1 MGWPGTSRWQSSR
14 GDGGRRARNK
24 FMSKP
29 LRIII
34 AGNPNCGKSTIFNA
48 ITGSRQHV
56 GNYPGVTVEKKVGSC
71 TFDGRE
77 LEVIDLPGTYCLTAY
92 SAEELIARNEI
103 VDGRSG
109 GVVVNVVDASN
120 LERHL
125 YLTMQL
131 LEMKVPLVVALN
143 MADVA
148 ERRGRRVDV
157 AGLSEHLGVP
167 VIPTVGSRGEGI
179 PELLAAVAG
188 IAAGTIPSVPATVPC
203 PAAIE
208 AELTTI
214 QAALTEEPVRPSG
227 DLRWLAIKLLEA
239 DAEICSRF
247 AAASPA
253 LAVAQAAGGRLEKQ
267 YGQKASLLLAASRYD
282 VVTHIDQAHVQRLQE
297 QRYGMSDRIDR
308 FVLHPWLGPVIL
320 LLVMYLV
327 FWMTFV
333 LGARCQDGLEFLL
346 GGLKDWLSSCW
357 PEAVAGDL
365 HRLFIDGVVSGVGSV
380 LVFLP
385 NIVILFCGI
394 AFLEDSGYMA
404 RAAFLMERTMRRVG
418 LHGKSFMPLLTGFG
432 CTVPA
437 VMAARTLDNP
447 RDRLV
452 TILVTPLMS
461 CGARIPIY
469 ALIIPAFFPE
479 RWQALM
485 MVGVYLVGVALALTG
500 ALILRRVAFRGEVT
514 PLMMELPP
522 YHRPTTRNLLMHMW
536 DRAGEYV
543 RKAATLLLAVSVVL
557 WALQNYPRK
566 TSFSKDY
573 AAAEVQLE
581 KACAARVAKQ
591 PEAMETLQKQ
601 AAEDQRRLRVE
612 KRQEEA
618 AYTIAGRAGTLL
630 QPVFSPLGFDSR
642 IGTALIGAFAAKEVF
657 VTQLGIA
664 FGMEEDQKGD
674 SSRQGLRSQLR
685 QAYSPLQGLCV
696 MLFCLIS
703 MPCISTFIITGRE
716 TGSWKWPILQ
726 LLGLTSLAYAIVF
739 CVYHAGLLL
748 GLGA

>member
-1 MGWPGTSRWQSSR
+1 
-14 GDGGRRARNK
+14 
-24 FMSKP
+24 MSNP
-29 LRIII
+29 LHIII

-48 ITGSRQHV
+48 ITGARQHV
-56 GNYPGVTVEKKVGSC
+56 GNYAGVTVEKKTGSC
-71 TFDGRE
+71 TFAGRD

-92 SAEELIARNEI
+92 SAEELVARNEI
-103 VDGRSG
+103 VHGRSG

-148 ERRGRRVDV
+148 EQRGRRVDV

-167 VIPTVGSRGEGI
+167 VISTVGSRGGGI
-179 PELLAAVAG
+179 PELLTAVLG
-188 IAAGTIPSVPATVPC
+188 IADGTIAATPAPVPC

-208 AELTTI
+208 AELTGI
-214 QAALTEEPVRPSG
+214 QAAVAAELARPAG
-227 DLRWLAIKLLEA
+227 DLRWLAIKLLEG
-239 DAEICSRF
+239 DAEIRGRF
-247 AAASPA
+247 PGASPA
-253 LAVAQAAGGRLEKQ
+253 LAVAQASAERLQQQQGQEAG
-267 YGQKASLLLAASRYD
+267 LLLAASRYD
-282 VVTHIDQAHVQRLQE
+282 VVTHIDQAHVQRLE
-297 QRYGMSDRIDR
+297 EHRYGLSDRIDR

-327 FWMTFV
+327 FWLTFV
-333 LGARCQDGLEFLL
+333 LGARCQDGLEFVLAWV
-346 GGLKDWLSSCW
+346 KAWLSSCW

-404 RAAFLMERTMRRVG
+404 RAAFLMERIMRRVG

-437 VMAARTLDNP
+437 VMAARTLENP

-469 ALIIPAFFPE
+469 ALLIPAFFPE

-500 ALILRRVAFRGEVT
+500 ALILRRTAFRGKVT

-566 TSFSKDY
+566 TVFSKDY
-573 AAAEVQLE
+573 AMAAVQIE
-581 KACAARVAKQ
+581 KTYATQMAAQ
-591 PEAMETLQKQ
+591 PETAKPLQAE
-601 AAEDQRRLRVE
+601 AAAAQRQLRVE
-612 KRQEEA
+612 KLQEEA
-618 AYTIAGRAGTLL
+618 AYTIAGRAGTVL
-630 QPVFSPLGFDSR
+630 QPFFAPLGFDSR

-664 FGMEEDQKGD
+664 FGMEEDQKSD
-674 SSRQGLRSQLR
+674 SSRQGLRAQLR
-685 QAYSPLQGLCV
+685 QAYTPLQGLCV

-716 TGSWKWPILQ
+716 TGSWKWPVLQ

-739 CVYHAGLLL
+739 SVYHAGLLL

>member
-1 MGWPGTSRWQSSR
+1 MGWPII
-14 GDGGRRARNK
+14 
-24 FMSKP
+24 SKLHQNNMLFP
-29 LRIII
+29 MRIII

-77 LEVIDLPGTYCLTAY
+77 MEVIDLPGTYCLTAY

-103 VDGRSG
+103 VDGLPG
-109 GVVVNVVDASN
+109 DVVVNVVDASN

-148 ERRGRRVDV
+148 EQRGRRVDV
-157 AGLSEHLGVP
+157 AGLAGHLGVP
-167 VIPTVGSRGEGI
+167 VIPTVGSRGNGI
-179 PELLAAVAG
+179 PELLATVAG
-188 IAAGTIPSVPATVPC
+188 IAAGTIPSVPATVTC

-208 AELTTI
+208 TELAAI
-214 QAALTEEPVRPSG
+214 QAALAEEPIRRSG
-227 DLRWLAIKLLEA
+227 NLRWLAIKLLEG
-239 DAEICSRF
+239 DAEIRRRF
-247 AAASPA
+247 DPACPA
-253 LAVAQAAGGRLEKQ
+253 LELAQASADRLKQ
-267 YGQKASLLLAASRYD
+267 QLGQEASLLLAACRYD
-282 VVTHIDQAHVQRLQE
+282 MVTHIDQAHVMRLE
-297 QRYGMSDRIDR
+297 EHRYGMSDRIDR
-308 FVLHPWLGPVIL
+308 FVLHPWFGPLIL

-333 LGARCQDGLEFLL
+333 LGKQCQDGLQFFLTS
-346 GGLKDWLSSCW
+346 LKTWLSACW

-385 NIVILFCGI
+385 NIVILFCCI

-437 VMAARTLDNP
+437 VMASRTLDNP
-447 RDRLV
+447 HDRLV

-485 MVGVYLVGVALALTG
+485 MVGVYLVGVALALIG

-522 YHRPTTRNLLMHMW
+522 YHRPTMRNLLMHMW

-566 TSFSKDY
+566 TVFSKDY
-573 AAAEVQLE
+573 AAAAVQIE
-581 KACAARVAKQ
+581 QACAVKVATR
-591 PEAMETLQKQ
+591 PEATASLRKQ
-601 AAEDQRRLRVE
+601 TAEDQRRLQIE
-612 KRQEEA
+612 QRQEKA
-618 AYTIAGRAGTLL
+618 AYTVAGRAGALL

-664 FGMEEDQKGD
+664 FGMEEDKKGD

-685 QAYSPLQGLCV
+685 QAYTPLQGLCI

-726 LLGLTSLAYAIVF
+726 LLGLTSLAYVVVF

>member
-1 MGWPGTSRWQSSR
+1 MGWPII
-14 GDGGRRARNK
+14 
-24 FMSKP
+24 SKLHQNNMLFP
-29 LRIII
+29 MRIII

-77 LEVIDLPGTYCLTAY
+77 MEVIDLPGTYCLTAY

-103 VDGRSG
+103 VDGLPG
-109 GVVVNVVDASN
+109 DVVVNVVDASN

-148 ERRGRRVDV
+148 EQRGRRVDV
-157 AGLSEHLGVP
+157 AGLAGHLGVP
-167 VIPTVGSRGEGI
+167 VIPTVGSRGNGI
-179 PELLAAVAG
+179 PELLATVAG
-188 IAAGTIPSVPATVPC
+188 IAAGTIPSVPATVTC

-208 AELTTI
+208 TELAAI
-214 QAALTEEPVRPSG
+214 QAALAEEPIRRSG
-227 DLRWLAIKLLEA
+227 NLRWLAIKLLEG
-239 DAEICSRF
+239 DAEIRRRF
-247 AAASPA
+247 DPACPA
-253 LAVAQAAGGRLEKQ
+253 LELAQASADRLKQ
-267 YGQKASLLLAASRYD
+267 QLGQEASLLLAACRYD
-282 VVTHIDQAHVQRLQE
+282 MVTHIDQAHVMRLE
-297 QRYGMSDRIDR
+297 EHRYGMSDRIDR
-308 FVLHPWLGPVIL
+308 FVLHPWFGPLIL

-333 LGARCQDGLEFLL
+333 LGKQCQDGLQFFLTS
-346 GGLKDWLSSCW
+346 LKTWLSACW
-357 PEAVAGDL
+357 PGAVAGDL

-437 VMAARTLDNP
+437 VMASRTLDNP
-447 RDRLV
+447 HDRLV

-485 MVGVYLVGVALALTG
+485 MVGVYLVGVALALIG

-522 YHRPTTRNLLMHMW
+522 YHRPTMRNLLMHMW

-566 TSFSKDY
+566 TVFSKDY
-573 AAAEVQLE
+573 AAAAVQIE
-581 KACAARVAKQ
+581 QACAVKVATR
-591 PEAMETLQKQ
+591 PEATASLRKQ
-601 AAEDQRRLRVE
+601 TAEDQRRLQIE
-612 KRQEEA
+612 QRQEKA
-618 AYTIAGRAGTLL
+618 AYTVAGRAGALL

-664 FGMEEDQKGD
+664 FGMEEDKKGD

-685 QAYSPLQGLCV
+685 QAYTPLQGLCI

-726 LLGLTSLAYAIVF
+726 LLGLTSLAYVVVF

>member
-1 MGWPGTSRWQSSR
+1 
-14 GDGGRRARNK
+14 
-24 FMSKP
+24 MSKP

-71 TFDGRE
+71 TFDGHE

-179 PELLAAVAG
+179 PDLLAAVAG

-703 MPCISTFIITGRE
+703 MPCISTVIITGRE

-739 CVYHAGLLL
+739 IVYHAGLLL